1 MLGVLANAAGIVL
14 GSLVG
19 MFVKKGINDRLA
31 DAVMKA
37 LGLCT
42 LIIGLSGALSGNP
55 LVMILSMVAGTI
67 AGTALDIDGHMNRLS
82 DRLSKRFK
90 AEGNSSF
97 SQGFLTATL
106 FVCVGAMA
114 IVGSLNA
121 GLKGDNQVL
130 FTKSILDFV
139 TCIMLAGG
147 MGIGVLFSA
156 VPLFLYE
163 GSLVML
169 ARLLQSVLSNQAL
182 ITEINGVGSLMIMAI
197 ALNIMGLTRIKVAD
211 LLPAVLFVPL
221 MYALAGLLPL

>member
-19 MFVKKGINDRLA
+19 LFVKKGINDHISE
-31 DAVMKA
+31 AVMKA

-42 LIIGLSGALSGNP
+42 LIIGLSGALSGNAM
-55 LVMILSMVAGTI
+55 VMILSMILGTI
-67 AGTALDIDGHMNRLS
+67 AGTALDIDGAMTRLS
-82 DRLSKRFK
+82 DRLSKRFSTTD
-90 AEGNSSF
+90 NSSF

-106 FVCVGAMA
+106 FSCVGAMA

-121 GLKGDNQVL
+121 GLNGDNQL
-130 FTKSILDFV
+130 LYTKSVLDFM
-139 TCIMLAGG
+139 TCVIMAGS

-163 GSLVML
+163 GALVML
-169 ARLLQSVLSNQAL
+169 AKLLQSVLTNQAL
-182 ITEINGVGSLMIMAI
+182 IAEINAVGSLMIMAI
-197 ALNIMGLTRIKVAD
+197 AMNILGVTKIKVAD

-221 MYALAGLLPL
+221 MFALVGYLPL

>member
-14 GSLVG
+14 GSLIG
-19 MFVKKGINDRLA
+19 MFVKKGINDRLE
-31 DAVMKA
+31 DAVMKS

-55 LVMILSMVAGTI
+55 LVMILSMVLGTI
-67 AGTALDIDGHMNRLS
+67 AGTALDIDGHMTRFS
-82 DRLSKRFK
+82 DRISKRFK
-90 AEGNSSF
+90 AEENSCF

-147 MGIGVLFSA
+147 MGIGVMFSA

-163 GSLVML
+163 GALVML
-169 ARLLQSVLSNQAL
+169 ARLLQSVLTNQAL
-182 ITEINGVGSLMIMAI
+182 ITEINAVGSLMIMAI
-197 ALNIMGLTRIKVAD
+197 ALNIMGITKIKVAD

-221 MYALAGLLPL
+221 MYALVGMLPL

>member
-19 MFVKKGINDRLA
+19 LFVKKGISGSMSE
-31 DAVMKA
+31 AVMKA

-42 LIIGLSGALSGNP
+42 LIIGLSGALSGNAM
-55 LVMILSMVAGTI
+55 VMILSMILGTI
-67 AGTALDIDGHMNRLS
+67 AGTALDIDGAMSRLS
-82 DRLSKRFK
+82 DRLGKRFST
-90 AEGNSSF
+90 GDDSSF

-121 GLKGDNQVL
+121 GLNGDNQIL
-130 FTKSILDFV
+130 YTKSVLDFM
-139 TCIMLAGG
+139 TCVIMAGG

-156 VPLFLYE
+156 VPLVLYE
-163 GSLVML
+163 GAMVML
-169 ARLLQSVLSNQAL
+169 ARLLQSVLTNQAL
-182 ITEINGVGSLMIMAI
+182 IAEINAVGSLMIMAI
-197 ALNIMGLTRIKVAD
+197 ALNIMGLTKIKVAD